1 MDSQLENILSK
12 IKKNFKKPLL
22 LMGGAGKYEH
32 FKTILKNSKISGVIT
47 ANLFNFLGDGL
58 KKTRENLIKSGI
70 NIARFI

>member
-1 MDSQLENILSK
+1 M
-12 IKKNFKKPLL
+12 FPKKPIL

-32 FKTILKNSKISGVIT
+32 FKIILTNAKVSGVMT

-70 NIARFI
+70 NIANFL